1 MHSSM
6 AKAFKIVVLIVFIM
20 AILGTAVMWLWNW
33 LMPDLFNFPVISF
46 TQALGLTILS
56 RILTGGFRWG
66 MGSSSKEQLAQK
78 MQLWDKWSNMTP
90 EERQRWRDEWRNRC
104 KRNTSDGL
112 SGDDEI

>member
-1 MHSSM
+1 MNSWM
-6 AKAFKIVVLIVFIM
+6 AKTFKIVVLIVFIT

-33 LMPDLFNFPVISF
+33 LMPDLFNLPAISF

-66 MGSSSKEQLAQK
+66 VGSSSKEQLAQK

-90 EERQRWRDEWRNRC
+90 EERQKWRDDWRNRC
-104 KRNTSDGL
+104 KSNPSNKA
-112 SGDDEI
+112 SGDEEL

>member
-1 MHSSM
+1 MNSWL
-6 AKAFKIVVLIVFIM
+6 AKTFKIVVLIVFIM

-33 LMPDLFNFPVISF
+33 LMPDLFNLPTISF

-66 MGSSSKEQLAQK
+66 VGSSSQEQLAQK

-90 EERQRWRDEWRNRC
+90 EERQKWRDEWRSRC
-104 KRNTSDGL
+104 KSNPSNKV
-112 SGDDEI
+112 SGDEES